1 MHDIRL
7 IRDNPES
14 FDAALARRG
23 VAPVS
28 ESLLALDA
36 RRREVAT
43 RMQEAQSRRN
53 EASKAIGAAMAKG
66 DKDTAEALKAEVA
79 TLKTTLPALEDE
91 ERDLSAQAAAALA
104 ALPNL
109 PLDIVPEGEDEA
121 GNVEVS
127 RWGTPR
133 DFAFAPREHA
143 DIGPRSASISRPAR

>member
-23 VAPVS
+23 VVPVS

-53 EASKAIGAAMAKG
+53 EAS
-66 DKDTAEALKAEVA
+66 
-79 TLKTTLPALEDE
+79 
-91 ERDLSAQAAAALA
+91 S
-104 ALPNL
+104 
-109 PLDIVPEGEDEA
+109 
-121 GNVEVS
+121 
-127 RWGTPR
+127 
-133 DFAFAPREHA
+133 
-143 DIGPRSASISRPAR
+143 

>member
-91 ERDLSAQAAAALA
+91 ERDLSAQARRAGRAAQPAAGHRARGRGRSGQCRGFAL
-104 ALPNL
+104 
-109 PLDIVPEGEDEA
+109 G
-121 GNVEVS
+121 
-127 RWGTPR
+127 
-133 DFAFAPREHA
+133 H
-143 DIGPRSASISRPAR
+143 PA

>member
-23 VAPVS
+23 VVPVS

-53 EASKAIGAAMAKG
+53 EASKASGAAMGKG
-66 DKDTAEALKAEVA
+66 DKDTA
-79 TLKTTLPALEDE
+79 
-91 ERDLSAQAAAALA
+91 
-104 ALPNL
+104 
-109 PLDIVPEGEDEA
+109 
-121 GNVEVS
+121 
-127 RWGTPR
+127 
-133 DFAFAPREHA
+133 
-143 DIGPRSASISRPAR
+143 